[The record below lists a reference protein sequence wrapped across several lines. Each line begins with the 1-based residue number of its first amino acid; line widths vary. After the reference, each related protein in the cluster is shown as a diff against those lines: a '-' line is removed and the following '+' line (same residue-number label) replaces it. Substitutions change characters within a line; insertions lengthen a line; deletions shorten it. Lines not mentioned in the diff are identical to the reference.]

1 MLDRLRKDRRV
12 AVSMMASPSAIRP
25 ATWAVKTGVPSET
38 GDASAAG
45 AALRLLGW
53 AAAVVGAGL
62 ASGNGLIAG
71 NRPAALPAPMSML
84 ASPLRAGMCP
94 SGSTARFGAAGEALT
109 DFAGAA
115 AVTAVVI
122 AAAGLFHVVVVT
134 TLAVA
139 VSFTEVTEVAFDAT
153 VIRAFRLAGCFVVT
167 ELRLHDAVPSPLAH
181 PLLNVGFWLDGCA
194 VSATD
199 TSEADPFWV
208 VTCTTKVAVWPRL
221 MLDWERW
228 TCTHS
233 SGAAVV
239 LALAPLLVLVL
250 ALLVLVLALLLPRG
264 LALLLLLALALLLP
278 RGLALP
284 LLLPAPLLLLGL
296 ALLLGL
302 VAVWAS
308 SVAAVAPLAADVPD
322 LGGEGDADREGDG
335 EAGREGDGD
344 AGREGDGEADRE
356 GDGEADR
363 EGDGEAE
370 LSGLRV
376 TSDEGDTTVDGPL
389 VAGDGVAGGL
399 VAGEGDGAC
408 EGEGEGDGEG
418 VGVAEEGSAW
428 HTVSV
433 FAVVASG
440 AACALPSRP
449 RVRKLPLSK
458 VTAATLACAKRIRIA
473 CLRCSSGLP
482 CALRD
487 SEATRG
493 RMGMGTHF
501 RCQATYASPVLRIT
515 DGPVRRT
522 VDGLVCPRH
531 EPSDGLR
538 VGSVP

>member
-1 MLDRLRKDRRV
+1 
-12 AVSMMASPSAIRP
+12 MMASPSAIRP

-62 ASGNGLIAG
+62 ASGDGLIAG

-115 AVTAVVI
+115 AVTAAVTAVVM
-122 AAAGLFHVVVVT
+122 AAAGGVHIVVVT

-239 LALAPLLVLVL
+239 LAPAP
-250 ALLVLVLALLLPRG
+250 
-264 LALLLLLALALLLP
+264 LLLALALLLP

-322 LGGEGDADREGDG
+322 LGGEGEADREGDG
-335 EAGREGDGD
+335 EAGREGDGEAGREGD
-344 AGREGDGEADRE
+344 GEAGREGDGEADRE

-389 VAGDGVAGGL
+389 VAGDGVADGL

-522 VDGLVCPRH
+522 VVRACLPA
-531 EPSDGLR
+531 P
-538 VGSVP
+538 